1 MIHSMPPLFKVLVL
15 FCSCL
20 MLTISS
26 VRAQDNL
33 FGNWYAW
40 FNNVKFN
47 EKWGITNDIQF
58 RAGKNWKE
66 NSMFLIRP
74 GINYYVSNTQ
84 TASAGYA
91 TTILTSSLSEGQP
104 RLTEHRIWEQ
114 YIITG
119 KIAKIPVQ
127 HRFRLEQRF
136 LQRSNEDVFS
146 QRVRYFIRGIIP
158 LSTSLKNPFTAGP
171 FMAIQNELF
180 FNIQNKDKLNGSLFD
195 QNRAYLALGYR
206 FSPKYDIEL
215 GYMNQFLKRITSPN
229 QFTHIAQIAFYTRL

>member
-1 MIHSMPPLFKVLVL
+1 MIHFIFPFFKASLL
-15 FCSCL
+15 LCSCL
-20 MLTISS
+20 LLTISS
-26 VRAQDNL
+26 VRAQENL

-47 EKWGITNDIQF
+47 EKWGLNNDIQF

-74 GINYYVSNTQ
+74 GINYYVSKTQ
-84 TASAGYA
+84 TASLGYA
-91 TTILTSSLSEGQP
+91 TTILTNNLSEGQP

-119 KIAKIPVQ
+119 KIASVPVQ

-136 LQRSNEDVFS
+136 LKRSNEDVFA
-146 QRVRYFIRGIIP
+146 QRVRYFIRGIVP
-158 LSTSLKNPFTAGP
+158 LNTSLKKPFTVGP

-206 FSPKYDIEL
+206 FSPKYDLEL
-215 GYMNQFLKRITSPN
+215 GYMNQFLKRNATPN
-229 QFTHIAQIAFYTRL
+229 QFTHIAQVAFYTRL

>member
-1 MIHSMPPLFKVLVL
+1 MTHFVFPLFKVSLL
-15 FCSCL
+15 LCSCL
-20 MLTISS
+20 LLTISS
-26 VRAQDNL
+26 VHAQENL

-40 FNNVKFN
+40 FNNVKIN
-47 EKWGITNDIQF
+47 EKWGLNNDIQF

-74 GINYYVSNTQ
+74 GINYYVSETQ
-84 TASAGYA
+84 TASLGYA
-91 TTILTSSLSEGQP
+91 TTILTNNLSEGQP

-119 KIAKIPVQ
+119 KIASVPVQ

-136 LQRSNEDVFS
+136 LKRSNEDVFS

-158 LSTSLKNPFTAGP
+158 LNTALKNPFTTGP

-180 FNIQNKDKLNGSLFD
+180 FNIQNKDKL
-195 QNRAYLALGYR
+195 
-206 FSPKYDIEL
+206 
-215 GYMNQFLKRITSPN
+215 
-229 QFTHIAQIAFYTRL
+229 